1 MAIVHIKSAQDRY
14 TGRATDPENGSAQY
28 CTFFGV
34 SGHRSAVVVDTAVA
48 EFGTQRDADDPV
60 IGQDPSYIDQ

>member
-1 MAIVHIKSAQDRY
+1 MVDNCDYSKGCIFWTVAGY
-14 TGRATDPENGSAQY
+14 
-28 CTFFGV
+28 
-34 SGHRSAVVVDTAVA
+34 RSAVVADTAVA